1 MKIKRKYIDGA
12 RELRQWIMLGVSL
25 KIAFPE
31 EAERLANKW
40 RKAKFR
46 VKNGVS
52 FENYVKD
59 QNRVL
64 H

>member
-1 MKIKRKYIDGA
+1 MKIRRKYIDEA

-52 FENYVKD
+52 FEN
-59 QNRVL
+59 
-64 H
+64 